1 MNKKSQ
7 KEFESNKKKLMFW
20 IAFLRLSR
28 SYTIAHA
35 YKRGFRSFDRAKK
48 EIPDIEKVIE
58 TYDKFGYVWKNPLE
72 WFDENM
78 FEIHSTFAGAATPKI
93 VSILSSDKSD
103 KKSEIETELN
113 NFLYKDWAAG
123 AHETTLLVSIP
134 LKIKKNNLHEFLKN
148 ALEQLEIDA
157 GDEKQC
163 QSQPKKFELT
173 NEIVRMD
180 ALEKAYN
187 LMMMK
192 AANPLTP
199 NWELAERLGLCL
211 ESVKVIKQ
219 ELQDKAEGKETDPY
233 ANPDG
238 TNHHQSVDAVIWRYV
253 RLAYV
258 LAENAAR
265 GEFPKTLRE
274 KKEEKEKRLKEGKK
288 KYVKLEPRFKYPYLQ
303 RKVKYFKG
311 QIESRGM
318 EHKYAN
324 EFLVPEAKI
333 NRKWVP
339 DSRAKEPPM
348 VDAAHENFLKHR
360 RIYKPLP
367 PMDDE
372 EI

>member
-20 IAFLRLSR
+20 IAFLRISR
-28 SYTIAHA
+28 SYTIART
-35 YKRGFRSFDRAKK
+35 YKQGYLSFDKAKK

-58 TYDKFGYVWKNPLE
+58 TNNKFGNVWKNPLE
-72 WFDENM
+72 WFEENM

-93 VSILSSDKSD
+93 VSILNIEKSD

-113 NFLYKDWAAG
+113 NFLYKDWAAAG
-123 AHETTLLVSIP
+123 HETTLLVSIP
-134 LKIKKNNLHEFLKN
+134 LKIKKNYLQEFLKN
-148 ALEQLEIDA
+148 ALEQLEIDS
-157 GDEKQC
+157 GDENKLQ
-163 QSQPKKFELT
+163 QQPKKFELT

-187 LMMMK
+187 LIMMK
-192 AANPLTP
+192 AADPLTP

-219 ELQDKAEGKETDPY
+219 ELKDKAEGKENDPY

-238 TNHHQSVDAVIWRYV
+238 INHHQSVDAVIWRYV

-265 GEFPKTLRE
+265 GEFPKTLKE

-288 KYVKLEPRFKYPYLQ
+288 KYVKLEPRFMYPHLQ
-303 RKVKYFKG
+303 RNVAYYKL
-311 QIESRGM
+311 QIEARGM

-324 EFLVPEAKI
+324 EFLVPDANI
-333 NRKWVP
+333 NREWVP
-339 DSRAKEPPM
+339 EGRAKEHPM
-348 VDAAHENFLKHR
+348 VNEAHENFLKHR
-360 RIYKPLP
+360 RTYKPLP
-367 PMDDE
+367 PIDGE